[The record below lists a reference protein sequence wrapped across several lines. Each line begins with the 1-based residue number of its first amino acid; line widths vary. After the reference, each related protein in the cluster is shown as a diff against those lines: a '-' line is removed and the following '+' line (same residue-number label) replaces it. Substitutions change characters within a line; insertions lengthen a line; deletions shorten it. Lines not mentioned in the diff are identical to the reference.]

1 MPIDTQIEFPQ
12 ADVDAMFAQMER
24 ARKELGKSFKDSLQ
38 WGGALLVRSLA
49 ASTKQI
55 PKSQLRPIVRN
66 PDERWKTDRRRAP
79 FGVMKYHNG
88 KQVFLPIFRGG
99 EFGRNRFYDPR
110 TMSWFERFGP
120 QKNTW
125 RKVAS
130 GPDPGNPEIIVPG
143 IMTDKRRQIPRKGFA
158 KRSWGWLGRQMR
170 NGGSISVDGVPDL
183 GHVRWSGGTADPTV
197 HILNKVKYADKAL
210 KGGKMA
216 IETAFARASQ
226 AMLGRI
232 NRLVEKERFGGK

>member
-1 MPIDTQIEFPQ
+1 MPIDAKIEFPQ
-12 ADVDAMFAQMER
+12 ADVDDMFRQMER

-49 ASTKQI
+49 ASTKQV
-55 PKSQLRPIVRN
+55 PKSQIRPIVRN
-66 PDERWKTDRRRAP
+66 PDDRWKTDRRRAP
-79 FGVMKYHNG
+79 FGVMKYKDG

-99 EFGRNRFYDPR
+99 EFGRRRFYDPR
-110 TMSWFERFGP
+110 TVSWFEHYGP

-130 GPDPGNPEIIVPG
+130 GPDPANPEIIVPG
-143 IMTDKRRQIPRKGFA
+143 IMTDKRRNIPRKGFA
-158 KRSWGWLGRQMR
+158 KRAWGWLGKQMR
-170 NGGSISVDGVPDL
+170 RGGMIRVDGVPDL
-183 GHVRWSGGTADPTV
+183 GYVKWTGGTADPTV
-197 HILNKVKYADKAL
+197 TIVNRVNYADKAL

-216 IETAFARASQ
+216 IENAMGRASQ

-232 NRLVEKERFGGK
+232 NRLIEKKRFAK